1 MNNQVNGIGNE
12 EVAIPMEK
20 KKFYLIE
27 DGVKKEFPALHRKWV
42 VDRYYLPY
50 CPPPQKVDGSFV
62 LGAKENWL
70 EQIGIFCQ
78 DMKWLL
84 QLQQHQFWSQALYDN
99 STMAAVV
106 SFLQEAVPYHA
117 LNDFPNDEEMWQAY
131 EEAYRL
137 VFLVIC
143 RLATNEESKT
153 NYMTSKYHGNL
164 IYEHYIFTIPVF
176 LDLCLLCGQNNQSVL
191 IHIFNTVFKTQP
203 LYLEDLKKSVSCITQ
218 VFQSVSQCV
227 GLKMPLDSEPERIT
241 AREEQL
247 TSAVLSDVILHILD
261 TTCTLSVLT
270 DVFLPASKIFHQNNF
285 EVKLVWFYE
294 NVIPELYNKLEMLIN
309 VDEEPVLFISLKNK
323 LDLTRVELLKIFRNT
338 LFCNI
343 NSAIESGDSSEV
355 MNSVD
360 DYVTILTECLAEKL
374 FVSDYHRKFSVA
386 QDLDLLAQLT
396 PDMDADKRSYILE
409 AVIDS
414 VESNDEV
421 NFPPPSSLQL
431 PSRFGGFGNQS
442 HQTENGQPSTSSSN
456 IQENASA
463 SQLPV
468 KKVTGIKLDSL
479 ISQVKDILPHL
490 GDGFIEQCLEHY
502 NYVTEDVIN
511 AILESKL
518 PPHLSEMDQDL
529 PRIPPEKEPS
539 VPTVEISIVSDE
551 EEEPKFAEAHKG
563 KRKGM
568 YRDVMMLLNDKTHR
582 EDMRE
587 FYSPFSLY
595 EDEYD
600 DTYDDRLDVTLGDDD
615 DPERNNNTA
624 QENHSRAAAAASA
637 SEDEEDSDEGPSAD
651 HFVMNPERV
660 RALQEQRRLARG
672 HRGPPRRDV
681 VGKPKGQGQDKNVVI
696 NRNQKNTH
704 KAQHGNHN
712 RRRGAQRKL
721 AQGMIPS

>member
-12 EVAIPMEK
+12 EVAVPMEK
-20 KKFYLIE
+20 KKFHLIE

-143 RLATNEESKT
+143 RLATNEESK
-153 NYMTSKYHGNL
+153 
-164 IYEHYIFTIPVF
+164 
-176 LDLCLLCGQNNQSVL
+176 
-191 IHIFNTVFKTQP
+191 
-203 LYLEDLKKSVSCITQ
+203 

-241 AREEQL
+241 AREGQL

-421 NFPPPSSLQL
+421 NFPPPPSLQL